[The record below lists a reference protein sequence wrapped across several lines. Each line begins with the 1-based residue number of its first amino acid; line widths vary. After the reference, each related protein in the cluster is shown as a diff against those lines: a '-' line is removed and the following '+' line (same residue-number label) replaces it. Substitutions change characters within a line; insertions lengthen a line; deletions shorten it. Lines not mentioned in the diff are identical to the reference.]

1 MNCAVLPQ
9 LSYILQRDI
18 AAVTELEQQLFE
30 SPWARDELVERLR
43 RPSALSMAARLA
55 RGGPIVGYVLW
66 SLCVDVGCKTSE
78 ILRIGVAPEYRR
90 QGIGAA
96 LLSAPLARLRRR
108 PVAED
113 CRVQIAV
120 TDRDLAVHLFLKNNG
135 FVAER
140 ILPAHAADGSDSY
153 MFVCRGK
160 DSNHARHIRLNPGQ

>member
-30 SPWARDELVERLR
+30 SPWTRDELVARLR
-43 RPSALSMAARLA
+43 RPSTLSMAARLA
-55 RGGPIVGYVLW
+55 SGGPVVGYVLW
-66 SLCVDVGCKTSE
+66 SLCADAGCKTAE
-78 ILRIGVAPEYRR
+78 ILRIGVAAEYRR

-96 LLSAPLARLRRR
+96 LLGAPLSRLRRR
-108 PVAED
+108 PVAEG
-113 CRVQIAV
+113 CCVQIAV
-120 TDRDLAVHLFLKNNG
+120 TDRDLAAHLFLKNNG

-153 MFVCRGK
+153 LFVCRRK
-160 DSNHARHIRLNPGQ
+160 DSQYARHVRLNSGQ